1 MRQTELPPQYDPT
14 AAESSTYRR
23 WAEAGVFQPAADP
36 AARPYVIV
44 IPPPNVTDILHM
56 GHGLNNAVQDVLIR
70 FERMRG
76 RAVLWLPGTDH
87 AAIATH
93 TVIER
98 QLAKEG
104 TTRFQI
110 GRAAF
115 LKRVETYQKEK
126 GGIILDQLKALG
138 ASCDWS
144 RTRFTL
150 DQGYSRAVR
159 HVFVT
164 LYRQGLIYR
173 GHRVI
178 HWCPRCL
185 TALSDEE
192 AEFHETEGRLYYL
205 RYPVVGATDRGID
218 GSRDAVAAG
227 LSNRRTAEP
236 PFVVV
241 ATTRPETMLGDVAV
255 AVHPD
260 HAKTKWAV
268 GRRVQLPLTDI
279 ALAIVP
285 DAAVDPEFGTGFVKI
300 TPAHD
305 ATDFEIG
312 RRFNLPMP
320 LVMDPEGRMRDPGD
334 PVGRRVPADL
344 EGMDRMAARERV
356 VAMLRQRGLL
366 ERIEPHHH
374 AVRRCY
380 RCNTLVEP
388 RLSDQWF
395 VKMKPL
401 ADRAL
406 EEYRRGRLTFV
417 PDRWGAVY
425 EHWLTQIRDW
435 NISRQIWFGH
445 RIPAWFCPDGHVT
458 VSETDV
464 ARCET
469 CGKPARQDEDV
480 LDTWFS
486 SGLWPFATLGWPEQT
501 EDLKRFYPGHTLVTG
516 PDIIFFW
523 VARMVM
529 LGYHFL
535 GERPF
540 ETVVLNGIV
549 RDKQGRKMSKSAGN
563 GIDPLEVIQRFGAD
577 ALRFTVVAAAPIGTD
592 ILLDP
597 NDLETS
603 FAPGRNF
610 ANKLWNA
617 ARLILPHLAGQ
628 ATRRI
633 DGSTVRSA
641 DQLELADR
649 WILSRT
655 QRAIQATTEA
665 LEKFRL
671 SDAANAV
678 YHFLW
683 DEVADWYLEQVKPR
697 LYGQASGGDAA
708 RAVLAHVFDTALRLL
723 HPVMPFITEELWSRL
738 TAESAAGAV
747 AGEKRALLAGAAWP
761 EAREEFVDP
770 TSEERFT
777 EVQALVN
784 AVRSI
789 RADYGVPPSRA
800 VRATVQA
807 SGPLAWEAFR
817 AEQQTIERMA
827 KISALRVDGGAGG
840 AEGAEGAGGAVT
852 AGAGAHAV
860 LPDGSSVFVPLAD
873 AIDVRKECE
882 RLGKECDRLDR
893 QLEALATKL
902 ANPQFVAR
910 APAEVVERERA
921 KERSWR
927 EQREALAAKL
937 SALGC

>member
-1 MRQTELPPQYDPT
+1 MTQAALSPQYDPGAT
-14 AAESSTYRR
+14 ESSIYQR
-23 WAEAGVFQPAADP
+23 WADAGLFRPREAAGAE
-36 AARPYVIV
+36 PYVIV

-56 GHGLNNAVQDVLIR
+56 GHGLNNTIQDVLIR

-76 RAVLWLPGTDH
+76 RAALWLPGTDH

-93 TVIER
+93 NVIER

-104 TTRFQI
+104 KTRFEI

-115 LKRVETYQKEK
+115 LRLVEAYQREK
-126 GGIILDQLKALG
+126 GGLILEQLKALG

-150 DQGYSRAVR
+150 DAEYSRAVR

-164 LYRQGLIYR
+164 LHREGLIYR

-192 AEFHETEGRLYYL
+192 AEFHETEGKLYYV
-205 RYPVVGATDRGID
+205 RYPL
-218 GSRDAVAAG
+218 VASA
-227 LSNRRTAEP
+227 P
-236 PFVVV
+236 PAAVVV

-260 HAKTKWAV
+260 HAKTRWAI
-268 GRRVQLPLTDI
+268 GKRVQLPLTEI
-279 ALAIVP
+279 SLAVVP
-285 DAAVDPEFGTGFVKI
+285 DLAVDPEFGTGFVKV

-305 ATDFEIG
+305 ATDYEIG
-312 RRFNLPMP
+312 QRFNLPTP

-334 PVGRRVPADL
+334 QVGRRVPVEL
-344 EGMDRMAARERV
+344 EGMDRMVARERV
-356 VAMLRQRGLL
+356 VAMLRERGLL
-366 ERIEPHHH
+366 EKIESHHH

-406 EEYRRGRLTFV
+406 DEFRRGRLTFL
-417 PDRWGAVY
+417 PERWGAVY
-425 EHWLTQIRDW
+425 QHWLTQIRDW

-445 RIPAWFCPDGHVT
+445 RIPAWYCPDGHIT
-458 VSETDV
+458 VAETDP
-464 ARCET
+464 ATCQT
-469 CGKPARQDEDV
+469 CGQPARQDEDV

-486 SGLWPFATLGWPEQT
+486 SGLWPFATLGWPERT
-501 EDLKRFYPGHTLVTG
+501 ADLERFYPGDTLVTG

-535 GERPF
+535 DQRPF

-549 RDKQGRKMSKSAGN
+549 RDQQHRKMSKSAGN
-563 GIDPLEVIQRFGAD
+563 GIDPLEVIRRFGAD
-577 ALRFTVVAAAPIGTD
+577 ALRFTVVAAAPLGTD

-617 ARLILPHLAGQ
+617 GRLILPTLTGAPAPLA
-628 ATRRI
+628 AIPR
-633 DGSTVRSA
+633 D
-641 DQLELADR
+641 DLELADR

-655 QRAIQATTEA
+655 QRAIHAATEA

-671 SDAANAV
+671 SDAASAV

-697 LYGQASGGDAA
+697 LYGQAPGGEAA
-708 RAVLAHVFDTALRLL
+708 RAVLGYVFETALRLL
-723 HPVMPFITEELWSRL
+723 HPVMPFITEELWSHLPGQREPVL
-738 TAESAAGAV
+738 AA
-747 AGEKRALLAGAAWP
+747 AAWP
-761 EAREEFVDP
+761 GVRPELLDARA
-770 TSEERFT
+770 EERFAQ
-777 EVQALVN
+777 VQALVT
-784 AVRSI
+784 AVRSV
-789 RADYGVPPSRA
+789 RAEYGVHPSRT
-800 VRATVQA
+800 VRAIVQA
-807 SGPLAWEAFR
+807 SSPTVGEAFR
-817 AEQQTIERMA
+817 AEQRTIERLA
-827 KISALRVDGGAGG
+827 KLASLTLDGGGAGG
-840 AEGAEGAGGAVT
+840 SGAAEP
-852 AGAGAHAV
+852 GAHAV

-882 RLGKECDRLDR
+882 RLGRERERLDR
-893 QLEALATKL
+893 QLAAQAAKL
-902 ANPQFVAR
+902 ANQQFIGR

-927 EQREALAAKL
+927 EQRDALAAKL
-937 SALGC
+937 SSLGC